1 VQPSFS
7 DEEGV
12 MLDTDTLVC
21 APQSKNNEEST
32 TYSIKV
38 LADLDIITTRCV
50 GFDDGMD
57 S

>member
-38 LADLDIITTRCV
+38 LTDLDIITTRCV